1 MIVPKIVTQNAME
14 IVFHIAPMFSL
25 FNRTLKKLSNASFPS
40 TNKAF
45 TIMEA
50 TGTIAIIARMIK
62 LAIIIILSKENL
74 RPSNAAK
81 SLFNVLRLNI
91 MPPPFHNRTYEQTLS
106 QLLGLPLPCRTSLH
120 PKQIVEDGFVYH
132 LIE

>member
-1 MIVPKIVTQNAME
+1 MIVPKIVTQNAIE

-91 MPPPFHNRTYEQTLS
+91 MPPPFHNRTYEQTSS
-106 QLLGLPLPCRTSLH
+106 QLPGLPLPYHTSLH
-120 PKQIVEDGFVYH
+120 LKQIVEDGFVYH